1 MPLHYPFPWR
11 IALPIFWDILQSK
24 ERNFRSD
31 ARTCT
36 KLLSPPLK
44 ILSPENIPLQGPA
57 LLVTNHYTRPGFQAW
72 WIALAI
78 SACVPLDIHWMMTN
92 AWTFLG
98 PLTPLSRWVLTRLAL
113 IYGFTAAPAMP
124 PQPKEIE
131 ARAGAVRCILK
142 VARSPEAV
150 IALAPE
156 GRDQP
161 NGVLG
166 PFPPGAGRFIEH
178 IAQTCQPIIP
188 IGIYEDADALCLR
201 FGIPF
206 RLQKAV
212 HASAEERDQWVG
224 QQVLTAIAGLL
235 PANLLGNSAAL
246 QNSQPVS

>member
-1 MPLHYPFPWR
+1 M
-11 IALPIFWDILQSK
+11 WDIIRLRARAFQQ
-24 ERNFRSD
+24 D

-36 KLLSPPLK
+36 NLLSPPLK
-44 ILSPENIPLQGPA
+44 ILNPENIPHHGPA
-57 LLVTNHYTRPGFQAW
+57 LLVTNHYARSGFKAW

-78 SACVPLDIHWMMTN
+78 SASVPVEIHWMVTD

-98 PLTPLSRWVLTRLAL
+98 PLTPLSRWVLIRMAY

-124 PQPKEIE
+124 PQTKEIE
-131 ARAGAVRCILK
+131 ARAWAVRRVLK
-142 VARSPEAV
+142 IARSPGAL

-178 IAQTCQPIIP
+178 IAQFCQLIIP
-188 IGIYEDADALCLR
+188 IGIYEEADALCLR

-212 HASAEERDQWVG
+212 HASAEERDQLVG
-224 QQVLTAIAGLL
+224 RQVLAAIAGLL
-235 PANLLGNSAAL
+235 PAHLRQNSSAL
-246 QNSQPVS
+246 QDSPCRDPGKD